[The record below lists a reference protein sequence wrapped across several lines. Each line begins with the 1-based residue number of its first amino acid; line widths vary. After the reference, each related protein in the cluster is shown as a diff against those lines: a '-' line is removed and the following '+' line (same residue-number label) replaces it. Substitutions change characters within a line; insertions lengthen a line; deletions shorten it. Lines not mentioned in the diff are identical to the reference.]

1 MLNIIYQYRVARAD
15 IVANPG
21 LVYVFGDNVARY
33 GYAGQAAACRSLPN
47 AHGIA
52 TLWEPGKYFDDRD
65 YQKITAILIEDI
77 DSLLDFADGAPIVFP
92 LDGIGTGLARM
103 EQEAPACYDF
113 MCGYLELKLG
123 IINNMSALLQRRGKV
138 YSSPSPQKDTAD
150 AGT

>member
-1 MLNIIYQYRVARAD
+1 MAEIIYQYRIARAD
-15 IVANPG
+15 LVANPK

-33 GYAGQAAACRSLPN
+33 GYAGQAAACRDMPN

-52 TLWEPGKYFDDRD
+52 TLWEPNKHFDDRD

-77 DSLLDFADGAPIVFP
+77 DALAARETNIVFP

-103 EQEAPACYDF
+103 EDEAPACYDF

-123 IINNMSALLQRRGKV
+123 ITNNVSALLQRKGKV
-138 YSSPSPQKDTAD
+138 YSSSSS
-150 AGT
+150 

>member
-1 MLNIIYQYRVARAD
+1 MAEIIYQYRIARAD
-15 IVANPG
+15 LVANPK

-33 GYAGQAAACRSLPN
+33 GYAGQAAACRGLPN

-52 TLWEPGKYFDDRD
+52 TLWEPGKHFDDRD

-77 DSLLDFADGAPIVFP
+77 DALAARETNIVFP

-103 EQEAPACYDF
+103 EDEAPACYDF

-123 IINNMSALLQRRGKV
+123 IVNNMSALLQRKGKV
-138 YSSPSPQKDTAD
+138 YSTPSPQKDTSD
-150 AGT
+150 ART